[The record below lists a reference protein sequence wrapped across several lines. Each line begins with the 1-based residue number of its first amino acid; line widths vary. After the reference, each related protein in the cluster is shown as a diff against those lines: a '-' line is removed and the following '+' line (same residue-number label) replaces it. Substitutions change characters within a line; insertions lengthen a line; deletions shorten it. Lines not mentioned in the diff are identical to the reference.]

1 MTVVAIALTVVLAA
15 EYCFAPVN
23 LLTGRT
29 IENYQRFT
37 GMPIWFARRVLAPVK
52 AATAV
57 ALVAGLAWRP
67 SSVAGAAAS
76 IAISL
81 FYLVRLSRPGGRDG
95 TGFAAF
101 GLFGALSVA
110 LLWVQLAR

>member
-1 MTVVAIALTVVLAA
+1 VIALAIALTVVLAA
-15 EYCFAPVN
+15 EYCFAPIN

-29 IENYQRFT
+29 IANYQRFT
-37 GMPIWFARRVLAPVK
+37 GMPIWFAHRVLAPIK
-52 AATAV
+52 ALTAG
-57 ALVAGLAWRP
+57 ALITGLAWRP
-67 SSVAGAAAS
+67 ASIAGAAAS

-81 FYLVRLSRPGGRDG
+81 FYLARLARPGGRDG

-110 LLWVQLAR
+110 LLWIQLSR

>member
-1 MTVVAIALTVVLAA
+1 MTAVAIALTVVLAA

-57 ALVAGLAWRP
+57 ALIAGLTWRP
-67 SSVAGAAAS
+67 ASVAGAAAS
-76 IAISL
+76 ITISV
-81 FYLVRLSRPGGRDG
+81 FYLVRLARPGGRDG